1 MDTNDIDKERGGK
14 QSSFYER
21 LKKQSLFS
29 LRVYAKGIGVHNPA
43 ALKKDELILQIMKIL
58 KRKKRFEKN
67 DKGLPVSDLTK
78 REEGITIDLRVT
90 REELRILS
98 EWVSATGVAWET
110 DADCAS
116 TGAYRSLCDKI
127 MALCR
132 QSMYGAETSSDA
144 NE

>member
-43 ALKKDELILQIMKIL
+43 ALKKDELILQIIRIL
-58 KRKKRFEKN
+58 NKKKCLKKN
-67 DKGLPVSDLTK
+67 DKGLPVSDLAK
-78 REEGITIDLRVT
+78 GEEGITIDLRVT

-132 QSMYGAETSSDA
+132 QIIYHTGASSDA

>member
-58 KRKKRFEKN
+58 KRKN
-67 DKGLPVSDLTK
+67 VSKKMIKDCLC
-78 REEGITIDLRVT
+78 
-90 REELRILS
+90 RILQK
-98 EWVSATGVAWET
+98 GKR
-110 DADCAS
+110 
-116 TGAYRSLCDKI
+116 G
-127 MALCR
+127 
-132 QSMYGAETSSDA
+132 
-144 NE
+144 